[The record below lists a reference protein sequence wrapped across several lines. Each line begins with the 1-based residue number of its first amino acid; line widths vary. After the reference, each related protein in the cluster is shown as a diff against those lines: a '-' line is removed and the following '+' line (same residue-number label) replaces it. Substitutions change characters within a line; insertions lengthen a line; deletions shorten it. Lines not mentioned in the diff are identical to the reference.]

1 MEEQLIEPLKAF
13 GREGLLW
20 LQQIAVFV
28 TGDLVEWIRINV
40 FSGSFFEWA
49 ATAGASFALIA
60 AAEIGDKSQIV
71 CMTLAARHRGWPVL
85 LGATSA
91 FALLNL
97 AAVLFGAAVA
107 TWVPEPLLALVVA
120 VLFALF
126 GVHAL
131 RAKDEAED
139 DETVVEK
146 SGHGIFFA
154 TFLLIVVAEFGDKT
168 QIAVAG
174 LSCCAIPASVWMG
187 ATAALAVTSALGV
200 LAGRT
205 LLQRIPVVMVHR
217 ISGAIFLL
225 LAAFAAYLAVV
236 KIDS

>member
-1 MEEQLIEPLKAF
+1 MEPLIDELKAL
-13 GREGLLW
+13 GQEWPLW
-20 LQQIAVFV
+20 LQNTASFV
-28 TGDLVEWIRINV
+28 SGDLVEWIRINV
-40 FSGSFFEWA
+40 FSGSFFEWM
-49 ATAGASFALIA
+49 ATAGASFLLIA

-97 AAVLFGAAVA
+97 VAVLFGAAVA

-120 VLFALF
+120 VLFAAF
-126 GVHAL
+126 GIHAL
-131 RAKDEAED
+131 RTEPEAEG
-139 DETVVEK
+139 ETVVEK

-154 TFLLIVVAEFGDKT
+154 TFLLITVAEFGDKT

-174 LSCCAIPASVWMG
+174 LSCCAIPAAVWVG
-187 ATAALAVTSALGV
+187 ATLALAATSALGV
-200 LAGRT
+200 VAGRT
-205 LLQRIPVVMVHR
+205 ILQRIPIALVHR

-225 LAAFAAYLAVV
+225 LAAFAAYLAVTTMG
-236 KIDS
+236 S

>member
-1 MEEQLIEPLKAF
+1 MESLIEPLKALS
-13 GREGLLW
+13 REGLLW
-20 LQQIAVFV
+20 LQQIAAFV
-28 TGDLVEWIRINV
+28 SGDLLEWIRINV
-40 FSGSFFEWA
+40 FSGSFFEWV
-49 ATAGASFALIA
+49 ATAGASFVLIA

-126 GVHAL
+126 GIHAL
-131 RAKDEAED
+131 RAKEETDD
-139 DETVVEK
+139 DEVIVEK

-154 TFLLIVVAEFGDKT
+154 TFLLITVAEFGDKT

-174 LSCCAIPASVWMG
+174 LSCCAIPASVWVG
-187 ATAALAVTSALGV
+187 ATLALAATSALGV

-205 LLQRIPVVMVHR
+205 VLQRIPIALVHR

-225 LAAFAAYLAVV
+225 LAAFAAYLALTTM
-236 KIDS
+236 DA

>member
-1 MEEQLIEPLKAF
+1 MESWIDQMKAF
-13 GREGLLW
+13 GQGWFLW
-20 LQQIAVFV
+20 LQNITAFV
-28 TGDLVEWIRINV
+28 TGDLEEWITANV
-40 FSGSFFEWA
+40 FSGSFFEWV
-49 ATAGASFALIA
+49 ATAGASFVLIA

-97 AAVLFGAAVA
+97 AAVLFGAAA
-107 TWVPEPLLALVVA
+107 AAWVPEPLLALVVA
-120 VLFALF
+120 VLFAAF
-126 GVHAL
+126 GIHAL
-131 RAKDEAED
+131 RAEEEAED
-139 DETVVEK
+139 ETLVEK

-174 LSCCAIPASVWMG
+174 LSCCAIPASVWVG
-187 ATAALAVTSALGV
+187 ATLALGVTSALGV

-205 LLQRIPVVMVHR
+205 VLQRIPIALVHR

-225 LAAFAAYLAVV
+225 LAAFAVYLAVV
-236 KIDS
+236 KMDS